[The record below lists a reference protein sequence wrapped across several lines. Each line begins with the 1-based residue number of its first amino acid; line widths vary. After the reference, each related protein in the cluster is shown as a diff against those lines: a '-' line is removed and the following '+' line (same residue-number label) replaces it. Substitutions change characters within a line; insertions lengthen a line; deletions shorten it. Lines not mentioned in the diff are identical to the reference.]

1 MRFPNRLTEVFG
13 WRIKRLTSAQNKWR
27 LEGYDTFAREYYPLP
42 GEYETQEEA
51 GVAARAR
58 LAELAV
64 TQAGSPELRDRVNIL
79 PPGVPGGPY

>member
-1 MRFPNRLTEVFG
+1 MNNSSLT
-13 WRIKRLTSAQNKWR
+13 KWR
-27 LEGYDTFAREYYPLP
+27 LEGFDTFACEYYRLP

-51 GVAARAR
+51 GAAARAR